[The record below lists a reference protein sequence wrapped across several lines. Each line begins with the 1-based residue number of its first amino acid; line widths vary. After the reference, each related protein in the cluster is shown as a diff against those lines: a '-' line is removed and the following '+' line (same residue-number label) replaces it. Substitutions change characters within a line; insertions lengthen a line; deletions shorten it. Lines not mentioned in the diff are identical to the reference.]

1 MISFASRVRLGV
13 CMLVVAVAVPA
24 VALAADNTTTPN
36 ATTTTKATAK
46 TTASAKQKSLYL
58 RLGGRKGL
66 TAVVNDFVTRLNTD
80 TRVSSFFAATTA
92 DPTRLATF
100 KQHLVEQ
107 LCQASG
113 GPCKYTGKD
122 MKTAHSGM
130 NITNDNF
137 NAVVEDLTAALDK
150 FKVGANEKN
159 QLLGVLSPMKADIA
173 GSDN

>member
-13 CMLVVAVAVPA
+13 CLLVVALAVPA
-24 VALAADNTTTPN
+24 FAADNTTSTN
-36 ATTTTKATAK
+36 STNNTKTTTTATAK
-46 TTASAKQKSLYL
+46 PKSLYL
-58 RLGGRKGL
+58 RLGGKKGI
-66 TAVVNDFVTRLNTD
+66 TSVVNDFVSRLNAD

-107 LCQASG
+107 ICQASG

-122 MKTAHSGM
+122 MKTAHAGM
-130 NITNDNF
+130 NITTENF
-137 NAVVEDLTAALDK
+137 NSVVEDLTAALDK
-150 FKVGANEKN
+150 YKVGANEKN
-159 QLLGVLSPMKADIA
+159 QLIGVLSPMKADIA